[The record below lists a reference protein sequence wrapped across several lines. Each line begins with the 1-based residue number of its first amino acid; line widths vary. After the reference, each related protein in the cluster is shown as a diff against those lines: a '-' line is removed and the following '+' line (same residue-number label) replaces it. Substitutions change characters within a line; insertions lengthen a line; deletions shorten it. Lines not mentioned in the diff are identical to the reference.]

1 MINHRFAMLIKIQKE
16 REEKLQAQFVKAQQF
31 YQQAEQKYQGLA
43 NYRTDYI
50 QQSQQQG
57 ADHEINKTRDD
68 TADGNHQPWKVNL
81 GNHALI
87 GNKAVSTLGKC
98 GRKKLPRQ
106 HATQHQ
112 QWAQGNPSLG
122 CTTTKVAGFLEPHQ
136 WNLPEGH
143 MVVPVG
149 SKSPHD

>member
-57 ADHEINKTRDD
+57 AAGLQSRQYTQFVSFIGKLDQAIQQQGWALHQAKAAAEQRKQNWLAMQKKRKAMELLVQRGEQAELLKQLKQEQKN
-68 TADGNHQPWKVNL
+68 ADEY
-81 GNHALI
+81 A
-87 GNKAVSTLGKC
+87 S
-98 GRKKLPRQ
+98 
-106 HATQHQ
+106 Q
-112 QWAQGNPSLG
+112 QFMRNRN
-122 CTTTKVAGFLEPHQ
+122 EPQ
-136 WNLPEGH
+136 
-143 MVVPVG
+143 MY
-149 SKSPHD
+149 